1 MAATRKP
8 GMMGP
13 MRREVTTVE
22 ELRAIVRVEEVFFH
36 CAKAFMRSDTWDPS
50 SWNPTALP
58 SVAELAKAVRTD
70 WTQAQLEE
78 YYSDDNY
85 RRQLY

>member
-1 MAATRKP
+1 
-8 GMMGP
+8 
-13 MRREVTTVE
+13 
-22 ELRAIVRVEEVFFH
+22 
-36 CAKAFMRSDTWDPS
+36 
-50 SWNPTALP
+50 LP